1 MNVPLREATRAHDP
15 GYLQIPKERTF
26 VHMLS
31 TEIVPQGRD
40 TVAIEVIPRIR
51 FAERLALRSAIGLD
65 GLDRAEAL
73 TAIASVLSIAEQWA
87 VAS

>member
-1 MNVPLREATRAHDP
+1 VT
-15 GYLQIPKERTF
+15 I
-26 VHMLS
+26 
-31 TEIVPQGRD
+31 
-40 TVAIEVIPRIR
+40 TVETEVIPRIR

-65 GLDRAEAL
+65 GLDKGDAL